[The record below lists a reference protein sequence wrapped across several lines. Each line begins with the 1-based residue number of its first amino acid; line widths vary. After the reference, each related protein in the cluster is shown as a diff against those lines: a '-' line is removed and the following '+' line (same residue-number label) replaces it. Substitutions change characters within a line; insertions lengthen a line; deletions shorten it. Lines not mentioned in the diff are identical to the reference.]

1 MRPDRLGAADGDA
14 GESAAMPGMPI
25 DQPRLALGGDDI
37 GNEAS
42 PGRKACP

>member
-14 GESAAMPGMPI
+14 GESPAMPGMPI